1 MKVAVVGPGAMGCLF
16 AARLANQGTDV
27 TLVDYKPERA
37 DVLRETGVTIQAK
50 EGAYH
55 ARPRIALEA
64 PSDTDLAIVFVKAYD
79 TAGLKNLPRRAAVL
93 TLQNGFGNVERLC
106 TLVCSGNVCA
116 GITSEA
122 ATLEGVGRVR
132 HSAAGQTVFGSW
144 PSCPVKTAE
153 EVLDK
158 AGFAVQITDSP
169 GQTLWEKVAIS
180 AAINT
185 LTAILNVPNGD
196 LLKINDIRQLMRDLV
211 VEAVKV
217 AATEGYRFQYSLV
230 ERAEEICET
239 TKDNISSMLQ
249 DVRAA
254 KRTEIDAITGE
265 ILERAQTA
273 ALPIPRSR
281 VIYQLVKGLESR

>member
-16 AARLANQGTDV
+16 AARLANQGVDV
-27 TLVDYKPERA
+27 TLVDYKPDRA
-37 DVLRETGVTIQAK
+37 DVLREAGVTIQTK

-55 ARPRIALEA
+55 ARPRIALES
-64 PSDTDLAIVFVKAYD
+64 PSDTNLAIVFVKAYD
-79 TAGLKNLPRRAAVL
+79 TASLKNLPRRAAVL
-93 TLQNGFGNVERLC
+93 TLQNGFGNVEKLC
-106 TLVCSGNVCA
+106 TLVGSGNVCV

-132 HSAAGQTVFGSW
+132 HAAAGKTVFGSW
-144 PSCPVKTAE
+144 TSCPVKTAE
-153 EVLDK
+153 EVLGK
-158 AGFAVQITDSP
+158 GGFAVEITDSP

-180 AAINT
+180 AAINP
-185 LTAILNVPNGD
+185 LTAILDVANGE

-265 ILERAQTA
+265 ILERAQAA